1 MFSETTRRTPEITWL
16 IVNVKKDGSVCKFSL
31 VLHVVVNVVVVVGV
45 HVQCDLL
52 SYLTFLFYFLLLS

>member
-31 VLHVVVNVVVVVGV
+31 VLHVVVLVVVDVVVVVGV
-45 HVQCDLL
+45 HV
-52 SYLTFLFYFLLLS
+52 